1 MKIYN
6 FKNFILERL
15 GVALPSIEYADTI
28 YKKTIEELKSFLTE
42 HSSYKE
48 YLNDPKISTEDLK
61 SSIGTEEGYKKF
73 PVVGITLDLHFKKI
87 EDDIF
92 EDEFNS
98 GKSHSVGGSAYRF
111 GHKNWSGYSKKVK
124 TEIKDLPF
132 GINLLI
138 GIEVY
143 IPKSYKIEQDE
154 KLEDTLMETIYHEL
168 NHLYEY
174 YGRLVNQKGLPIY
187 KRSPKLA
194 ITYADV
200 NRWKIPNDVYSIWS
214 NDLVYNFYL
223 SEPYEINAQ
232 VQEAAYTVM
241 KHGFERLFETEAW
254 KNAILMAR
262 FSAEDFIEIL
272 DSTIDEYIST
282 KGPERTGLYSGVLT
296 LPLKERLK
304 EMWLKEYQK
313 QFEYEKEGPSIDF
326 ERLKK
331 NDCNYFIK
339 YMGKRINKAGT
350 KLKTKLGK
358 LYDFAEKKNN
368 I

>member
-15 GVALPSIEYADTI
+15 GVAMPSIEYAGAI
-28 YKKTIEELKSFLTE
+28 YKKTIEELNSFLTV
-42 HSSYKE
+42 HSNYKE
-48 YLNDPKISTEDLK
+48 YLNDPKISPDELK
-61 SSIGTEEGYKKF
+61 SSIGNEEEYKNF

-174 YGRLVNQKGLPIY
+174 YGRLLSQKGLPIY

-194 ITYADV
+194 ITYSDV
-200 NRWKIPNDVYSIWS
+200 NRWKIPNEVYSIWS

-223 SEPYEINAQ
+223 SEPYEISAQ

-241 KHGFERLFETEAW
+241 KHGFDKLFETEAW
-254 KNAILMAR
+254 KNAILMER
-262 FSAEDFIEIL
+262 FSAEDFIEML

-282 KGPERTGLYSGVLT
+282 KGPEKTGLYSGVLS

-313 QFEYEKEGPSIDF
+313 QFEYEKELPSIDF
-326 ERLKK
+326 DRLKK

-339 YMGKRINKAGT
+339 YMGNRINKAGK

>member
-15 GVALPSIEYADTI
+15 GVAIPSIEYAGAI
-28 YKKTIEELKSFLTE
+28 YKKTIEELNLFLTE
-42 HSSYKE
+42 HSNYKE
-48 YLNDPKISTEDLK
+48 YLNDPKISADELK
-61 SSIGTEEGYKKF
+61 SCIGNEEEYKKF
-73 PVVGITLDLHFKKI
+73 PVVGISLDLHFKKI
-87 EDDIF
+87 EDNIF
-92 EDEFNS
+92 EAEFNS

-143 IPKSYKIEQDE
+143 IPKSYKIEEDG
-154 KLEDTLMETIYHEL
+154 KLVDTRMETIYHEL

-174 YGRLVNQKGLPIY
+174 YGRLLNQKGLPIY

-194 ITYADV
+194 ITYSDV
-200 NRWKIPNDVYSIWS
+200 NRWKIPNEVYSIWS

-241 KHGFERLFETEAW
+241 KHGFDKLFETEAW
-254 KNAILMAR
+254 KNSILMER
-262 FSAEDFIEIL
+262 FSAEDFIEMM
-272 DSTIDEYIST
+272 DSEIDNYISK
-282 KGPERTGLYSGVLT
+282 KGAEKTGLYSGVLS

-313 QFEYEKEGPSIDF
+313 QFEYEKELPSIDF
-326 ERLKK
+326 DRLKK
-331 NDCNYFIK
+331 NDCNYFIR
-339 YMGKRINKAGT
+339 YMGKRIKKAGS

>member
-15 GVALPSIEYADTI
+15 GVALPSIKYADVI

-61 SSIGTEEGYKKF
+61 SSIGNEEEYKKF
-73 PVVGITLDLHFKKI
+73 PVAGITLDLHFRKI
-87 EDDIF
+87 EDNVF
-92 EDEFNS
+92 YANFNS
-98 GKSHSVGGSAYRF
+98 GKSHSVSGSAHRF
-111 GHKNWSGYSKKVK
+111 GHKNWYGYSKKAK

-132 GINLLI
+132 GIDLFI

-174 YGRLVNQKGLPIY
+174 YERLLSQKGLPIY
-187 KRSPKLA
+187 KRSPKIA
-194 ITYADV
+194 ITYANV

-223 SEPYEINAQ
+223 SEPYEISAQ

-241 KHGFERLFETEAW
+241 KYGFEKLFETDAW
-254 KNAILMAR
+254 KNALLMER
-262 FSAEDFIEIL
+262 FSSEDFIEML
-272 DSTIDEYIST
+272 DSTIDEYISK
-282 KGPERTGLYSGVLT
+282 KGPEKTGLYSGVLS

-304 EMWLKEYQK
+304 EMWLREYQK
-313 QFEYEKEGPSIDF
+313 QFEYEKESPKIDF

-339 YMGKRINKAGT
+339 YMSKRINKAGT
-350 KLKTKLGK
+350 KLKIKLGR

>member
-1 MKIYN
+1 MKIKK

-15 GVALPSIEYADTI
+15 GVAMASVSYADAI
-28 YKKTIEELKSFLTE
+28 YKKTMEELVFFLNE
-42 HSSYKE
+42 KSSYRE
-48 YLNDPKISTEDLK
+48 YLNNPKISTEDLR
-61 SSIGTEEGYKKF
+61 SSISSKEEYQKF
-73 PVVGITLDLHFKKI
+73 PVVGISLDLHFKHIK
-87 EDDIF
+87 DDVF
-92 EDEFNS
+92 ENEFDF
-98 GKSHSVGGSAYRF
+98 GKSHAVGGSAYRF

-124 TEIKDLPF
+124 TGMKDLAF
-132 GINLLI
+132 GIDIMI
-138 GIEVY
+138 GIEIY
-143 IPKSYKIEQDE
+143 IPDSYRIEEDD

-174 YGRLVNQKGLPIY
+174 YNRLVGQKGLPLY

-194 ITYADV
+194 ITYSDV
-200 NRWKIPNDVYSIWS
+200 NRWRIPNEIYSLWS
-214 NDLVYNFYL
+214 RELVYNFYL

-241 KHGFERLFETEAW
+241 KHGFDRLFETEAW
-254 KNAILMAR
+254 KNALLMEKFNAQK
-262 FSAEDFIEIL
+262 FIDMMNSEIED
-272 DSTIDEYIST
+272 YIT
-282 KGPERTGLYSGVLT
+282 KKGPERTGLYTGVLS

-313 QFEYEKEGPSIDF
+313 QFENEKESPTIDF

-331 NDCNYFIK
+331 NDCDYFVR
-339 YMGKRINKAGT
+339 YMGKRINKAGS

-358 LYDFAEKKNN
+358 LYGFAEKKNN